1 MRKTA
6 FITPIFQK
14 KKNSIIIII
23 IIRISKKLF
32 KSSDLHQLST
42 TYLYKVNSIIRV
54 PDSST
59 LNMILVL

>member
-32 KSSDLHQLST
+32 KSSDVHQLST
-42 TYLYKVNSIIRV
+42 TYLLKVKLTKAFH
-54 PDSST
+54 PP
-59 LNMILVL
+59 LVE

>member
-23 IIRISKKLF
+23 IIRITKKTTLGRG
-32 KSSDLHQLST
+32 LSP
-42 TYLYKVNSIIRV
+42 NSNNL
-54 PDSST
+54 P
-59 LNMILVL
+59 LQG